1 MNGTDSRTGDRPR
14 GHRPYPH
21 EVLTAGYLAVT
32 GALGAILGHPS
43 KIWPTVLAHTIGIIV
58 ILFVLPRLPQ
68 RRWVVAVRDW
78 GLVFVLP
85 FLYVEV
91 AHLNRLLSTGY
102 HDRAIQSVEMALF
115 HAPPGAALRHVL
127 PWWPV
132 DEYLHF
138 TYVAYYALLPLLG
151 GALYFTG
158 RRREFRYVLATVLG
172 TFYVCYICFILYP
185 VAGPWYHSPHLDTA
199 SLGHFFPNLVQTVLE
214 RAASKGAA
222 FPSSHVAVAV
232 VIWLLA
238 WRFARRVFW
247 ILAAIV
253 PALALGTVYGGFHY
267 AVDAGAGLL
276 VGVAGYFAAPHVHR
290 FLGGDMPEPW
300 PGGIEGA

>member
-1 MNGTDSRTGDRPR
+1 MNATGNRPDER
-14 GHRPYPH
+14 GSQRRPYPH
-21 EVLTAGYLAVT
+21 EMLTAGYLAAT
-32 GALGAILGHPS
+32 GALAAVLGQLTD
-43 KIWPTVLAHTIGIIV
+43 IWPTILAHAVGIIV
-58 ILFVLPRLPQ
+58 ILAVLPRIPQ
-68 RRWVVAVRDW
+68 RRWVVALRDW
-78 GLVFVLP
+78 GLVLVLP

-91 AHLNRLLSTGY
+91 SHLNRLLTSGY
-102 HDRAIQSVEMALF
+102 HDRAIESVEAALF
-115 HAPPGAALRHVL
+115 HAPPGPALRHVL
-127 PWWPV
+127 SWWPI

-138 TYVAYYALLPLLG
+138 SYVAYYALLPLLG

-158 RRREFRYVLATVLG
+158 RRREYRYVLATVLG
-172 TFYVCYICFILYP
+172 TFYVCYLCFILYP
-185 VAGPWYHSPHLDTA
+185 VAGPWYRSPHPDAA
-199 SLGHFFPNLVQTVLE
+199 SLGHFFPSVVHAVLV

-267 AVDAGAGLL
+267 AVDAGAGLV
-276 VGVAGYFAAPHVHR
+276 VGVAGYLAAPHVHR
-290 FLGGDMPEPW
+290 LLGGGDMPEPGL
-300 PGGIEGA
+300 GGIEG

>member
-1 MNGTDSRTGDRPR
+1 MNGIDTRADDRPR
-14 GHRPYPH
+14 LHRPYPH
-21 EVLTAGYLAVT
+21 EMLTAGYLAAT
-32 GALGAILGHPS
+32 GVLGAVLGHPAR
-43 KIWPTVLAHTIGIIV
+43 IWPTVLAHAVGIVV
-58 ILFVLPRLPQ
+58 ILLVLPRVPQ
-68 RRWVVAVRDW
+68 HRWVIAVRDW
-78 GLVFVLP
+78 GLVLVLP

-91 AHLNRLLSTGY
+91 AHLNRLLSTDY
-102 HDRAIQSVEMALF
+102 HDRAIQSVEAALF
-115 HAPPGAALRHVL
+115 HVPPGPALRQML
-127 PWWPV
+127 SWWPI

-138 TYVAYYALLPLLG
+138 SYVAYYALLPLLG

-172 TFYVCYICFILYP
+172 TFYVCYLCFILYP
-185 VAGPWYHSPHLDTA
+185 VAGPWYRSPHLDAA
-199 SLGHFFPNLVQTVLE
+199 SLGHFFPTVVHAVLV

-267 AVDAGAGLL
+267 AVDAGAGLV
-276 VGVAGYFAAPHVHR
+276 VGVAGFLAAPRVHR
-290 FLGGDMPEPW
+290 LLGGDMPEPGL
-300 PGGIEGA
+300 GGIDGT

>member
-1 MNGTDSRTGDRPR
+1 M
-14 GHRPYPH
+14 
-21 EVLTAGYLAVT
+21 
-32 GALGAILGHPS
+32 
-43 KIWPTVLAHTIGIIV
+43 
-58 ILFVLPRLPQ
+58 
-68 RRWVVAVRDW
+68 
-78 GLVFVLP
+78 
-85 FLYVEV
+85 
-91 AHLNRLLSTGY
+91 
-102 HDRAIQSVEMALF
+102 
-115 HAPPGAALRHVL
+115 
-127 PWWPV
+127 
-132 DEYLHF
+132 
-138 TYVAYYALLPLLG
+138 
-151 GALYFTG
+151 
-158 RRREFRYVLATVLG
+158 
-172 TFYVCYICFILYP
+172 CYICFILYP

-199 SLGHFFPNLVQTVLE
+199 SLGHFFPNVVQTVLE